1 MGHLH
6 SHDHSEDFHKSRTQ
20 NKKALVITLGVTTI
34 IMLVEFF
41 GGLWTNS
48 LALLADSGHM
58 LADAT
63 SLALSLVAIH
73 FATRAASPNKTFG
86 FYRFEIMAALVNAV
100 TLFVIAGFIVYE
112 AIGRIAEP
120 PTVASG
126 SMIFIASIGLLANLI
141 SATILLKK
149 SDVESNLNM
158 RGAYLHVLGDLLGS
172 VGAIVA
178 GILMYFFNWYI
189 ADPII
194 SVVVALL
201 ILKSAW
207 GVFRS
212 SVHVLMEGTPPTID
226 FYEVKETLERIP
238 GVQVVHD
245 LHIWTLT
252 SGLDM
257 LTGHVVIDDDAD
269 EQVVLQRA
277 IDEIYHTYKIE
288 HTTIQIEKSTI
299 RHAHFTI

>member
-6 SHDHSEDFHKSRTQ
+6 SHDHSDDFHRGRTQ
-20 NKKALVITLGVTTI
+20 NKKALIITLLVTTT

-86 FYRFEIMAALVNAV
+86 FYRFEIMAALVNAL

-112 AIGRIAEP
+112 AIGRIVQP

-126 SMIFIASIGLLANLI
+126 SMILIATIGLLANMI

-172 VGAIVA
+172 IGAIVA
-178 GILMYFFNWYI
+178 GTLMYFFDWYI

-194 SVVVALL
+194 SVIVALL
-201 ILKSAW
+201 ILRSAW
-207 GVFRS
+207 GVFRA

-226 FYEVKETLERIP
+226 FYEVKQTLEQIP
-238 GVQVVHD
+238 GVQIVHD
-245 LHIWTLT
+245 LHIWSLT

-257 LTGHVVIDDDAD
+257 LTGHIVIEDDAD
-269 EQVVLQRA
+269 EQVILQQA
-277 IDEIYHTYKIE
+277 IDELYETFKIE

-299 RHAHFTI
+299 RHAHFTV

>member
-86 FYRFEIMAALVNAV
+86 FYRFEIMAALINAV

-126 SMIFIASIGLLANLI
+126 SMIFIASIGLLANVI

-172 VGAIVA
+172 VGAIIA

-269 EQVVLQRA
+269 EQVVLQQA

>member
-86 FYRFEIMAALVNAV
+86 FYRFEIMAALINAV

-126 SMIFIASIGLLANLI
+126 SMIFIASIGLLANVI

-172 VGAIVA
+172 VGAIIA

-269 EQVVLQRA
+269 EQVVLQQA
-277 IDEIYHTYKIE
+277 IDAIYHTYKIE

>member
-48 LALLADSGHM
+48 LALIADSGHM

-86 FYRFEIMAALVNAV
+86 FYRFEIMAALINAV

-126 SMIFIASIGLLANLI
+126 SMIFIASIGLLANVI

-172 VGAIVA
+172 VGAIIA

>member
-6 SHDHSEDFHKSRTQ
+6 SHDHSDDFHQGRTQ
-20 NKKALVITLGVTTI
+20 NKKALVITLLVTTT

-86 FYRFEIMAALVNAV
+86 FYRFEIMAALVNAL

-126 SMIFIASIGLLANLI
+126 SMIFIATIGLLANMI

-172 VGAIVA
+172 VGAIIA

-201 ILKSAW
+201 ILRSAW

-226 FYEVKETLERIP
+226 FYDVKQTLEQIP

-257 LTGHVVIDDDAD
+257 LTGHVVIDEDAD
-269 EQVVLQRA
+269 EQVILQRA
-277 IDEIYHTYKIE
+277 IDEIYEKFKIE

-299 RHAHFTI
+299 RHAHFTV

>member
-126 SMIFIASIGLLANLI
+126 SMIFIASIGLLANVI

-226 FYEVKETLERIP
+226 FYEVKEALERIP